1 MNAARR
7 SWRCGSAALWLC
19 GVAPLLR
26 AAVPCAGLFSPSLHD
41 RTLCGIEAIACRQPL
56 AYETNS
62 TNPHRYQVL
71 LIQRPPCSNFAT
83 SRPCTRDSLV
93 EAAERL
99 HLTQSALS
107 HQFKELEERLGMQ
120 LFVRKTKPVRF
131 TSAGL
136 RLLQLADSLLPQ
148 LRTAERDLARLAGG
162 TAGRLHMAIEC
173 HSCFQW
179 LMPTI
184 DQFRDAWPEVELDL
198 ASGFSF
204 APLPAL
210 ARGDLDLVVTA
221 DPIELP
227 GITYVPL
234 FTYEALLAVANQHAL
249 AGRPYVVPEDLER
262 ETLIT
267 YPVERDRLD
276 VFTRFLDPADVEPAQ
291 VRIAEL
297 TVMMMQL
304 VASGRGVC
312 CLPNWALHE
321 YSSRGYVTA
330 RRLGEKGLYCTL
342 FAAIRTDMFDA
353 PFMRDFLLTAK
364 DTSFA
369 TLEGVSA
376 AKG

>member
-1 MNAARR
+1 MLEIRHLKTLH
-7 SWRCGSAALWLC
+7 AL
-19 GVAPLLR
+19 R
-26 AAVPCAGLFSPSLHD
+26 ES
-41 RTLCGIEAIACRQPL
+41 E
-56 AYETNS
+56 
-62 TNPHRYQVL
+62 
-71 LIQRPPCSNFAT
+71 
-83 SRPCTRDSLV
+83 SLV

-107 HQFKELEERLGMQ
+107 HQFKELEDKLGMQ

-148 LRTAERDLARLAGG
+148 LRSAERDLARLSGG

-210 ARGDLDLVVTA
+210 ARGDLDLVVTS
-221 DPIELP
+221 DPVE
-227 GITYVPL
+227 
-234 FTYEALLAVANQHAL
+234 L
-249 AGRPYVVPEDLER
+249 AGKPFVVAEDLQK

-276 VFTRFLDPADVEPAQ
+276 IFTRFLEPADVEPAQ
-291 VRIAEL
+291 VRTAEM
-297 TVMMMQL
+297 TMMMMQL

-330 RRLGEKGLYCTL
+330 KRLGEKSLYATL
-342 FAAIRTDMFDA
+342 YAGIRSDMLDA

-376 AKG
+376 AR

>member
-1 MNAARR
+1 MLELRHLKTLH
-7 SWRCGSAALWLC
+7 AL
-19 GVAPLLR
+19 R
-26 AAVPCAGLFSPSLHD
+26 
-41 RTLCGIEAIACRQPL
+41 
-56 AYETNS
+56 ET
-62 TNPHRYQVL
+62 
-71 LIQRPPCSNFAT
+71 
-83 SRPCTRDSLV
+83 DSLV
-93 EAAERL
+93 DAAERL

-148 LRTAERDLARLAGG
+148 LRAAERDMARLVGG

-210 ARGDLDLVVTA
+210 ARGDLDLVVTS
-221 DPIELP
+221 DPIELS

-234 FTYEALLAVANQHAL
+234 FTYEAMLAVANQHGL
-249 AGRPYVVPEDLER
+249 ANKPYIVPGDLAK

-276 VFTRFLDPADVEPAQ
+276 IFNRFLEPADVEPAQ
-291 VRIAEL
+291 VRTSEL

-304 VASGRGVC
+304 VASGRGGPTGRC
-312 CLPNWALHE
+312 TN
-321 YSSRGYVTA
+321 TA
-330 RRLGEKGLYCTL
+330 RAVT
-342 FAAIRTDMFDA
+342 
-353 PFMRDFLLTAK
+353 
-364 DTSFA
+364 
-369 TLEGVSA
+369 
-376 AKG
+376 

>member
-1 MNAARR
+1 MLEIRHLKTLH
-7 SWRCGSAALWLC
+7 AL
-19 GVAPLLR
+19 R
-26 AAVPCAGLFSPSLHD
+26 
-41 RTLCGIEAIACRQPL
+41 
-56 AYETNS
+56 ET
-62 TNPHRYQVL
+62 
-71 LIQRPPCSNFAT
+71 
-83 SRPCTRDSLV
+83 DSLV

-107 HQFKELEERLGMQ
+107 HQLKDLEEKLGQ
-120 LFVRKTKPVRF
+120 SLFVRKTKPVRF
-131 TSAGL
+131 TSVGL
-136 RLLQLADSLLPQ
+136 RLLRLADEVLPLL
-148 LRTAERDLARLAGG
+148 RGAERDLSRLAGG

-198 ASGFSF
+198 ASGFAF

-210 ARGDLDLVVTA
+210 ARGDLDLVVTS
-221 DPIELP
+221 DPQELA

-249 AGRPYVVPEDLER
+249 ANKSHVQPEDLSNEV
-262 ETLIT
+262 LIS
-267 YPVERDRLD
+267 YPVERERLD
-276 VFTRFLDPADVEPAQ
+276 VFKHFLDPAGVDPLE
-291 VRIAEL
+291 VRTAEL

-312 CLPNWALHE
+312 CLPNWALAE
-321 YSSRGYVTA
+321 YSERGYISA
-330 RRLGEKGLYCTL
+330 KRLGQHGLYATL
-342 FAAIRTDMFDA
+342 YAALREDMLDA

-369 TLEGVSA
+369 TLAGVSSA
-376 AKG
+376 RAGK

>member
-1 MNAARR
+1 MNELRVSIYLADNSPHHPFAGQRYAVAHPTPPSPLRSTTEAAMLEIRHLKTLH
-7 SWRCGSAALWLC
+7 AL
-19 GVAPLLR
+19 R
-26 AAVPCAGLFSPSLHD
+26 
-41 RTLCGIEAIACRQPL
+41 
-56 AYETNS
+56 ET
-62 TNPHRYQVL
+62 
-71 LIQRPPCSNFAT
+71 
-83 SRPCTRDSLV
+83 DSLV
-93 EAAERL
+93 LAAERL

-107 HQFKELEERLGMQ
+107 HQFKELEERLGLP
-120 LFVRKTKPVRF
+120 LFMRKSKPVRF

-136 RLLQLADSLLPQ
+136 RLLQLADNLLPQ
-148 LRTAERDLARLAGG
+148 LRAAERDMARLAGG

-210 ARGDLDLVVTA
+210 ARGDLDLVVTS
-221 DPIELP
+221 DPVEMA

-234 FTYEALLAVANQHAL
+234 FTYEALLAVANQHPL
-249 AGRPYVVPEDLER
+249 ASKAFIIAEDLSTEI
-262 ETLIT
+262 LIT

-276 VFTRFLDPADVEPAQ
+276 IFTRFLEPAEVEPAQ
-291 VRIAEL
+291 VRTSEL

-312 CLPNWALHE
+312 GLPNWALHE

-330 RRLGEKGLYCTL
+330 KRLGDKGLFATL
-342 FAAIRTDMFDA
+342 FAGVRTDMLDA

-369 TLEGVSA
+369 NLEGVSVA
-376 AKG
+376 RN

>member
-1 MNAARR
+1 M
-7 SWRCGSAALWLC
+7 LE
-19 GVAPLLR
+19 LR
-26 AAVPCAGLFSPSLHD
+26 HL
-41 RTLCGIEAIACRQPL
+41 RTLVTLREA
-56 AYETNS
+56 
-62 TNPHRYQVL
+62 
-71 LIQRPPCSNFAT
+71 
-83 SRPCTRDSLV
+83 DSLV
-93 EAAERL
+93 EASERL

-107 HQFKELEERLGMQ
+107 HQMKDLEQRLGTP
-120 LFVRKTKPVRF
+120 LFVRKTRPVQF

-136 RLLQLADSLLPQ
+136 RLLRLADNLLPQ
-148 LRTAERDLARLAGG
+148 VRQAERDLQRLAGG
-162 TAGRLHMAIEC
+162 QAGRLHMAIEC

-210 ARGDLDLVVTA
+210 ARGDLDLVVTS
-221 DPIELP
+221 DPVEMP

-234 FTYEALLAVANQHAL
+234 FTYEALLAVANQHRL
-249 AGRPYVVPEDLER
+249 AARPHIRAEDLES
-262 ETLIT
+262 ETLIC
-267 YPVERDRLD
+267 YPVDRDRLD
-276 VFTRFLDPADVEPAQ
+276 IFTRFLEPAGIEPAGI
-291 VRIAEL
+291 RNAEL
-297 TVMMMQL
+297 TVMMLQL

-330 RRLGEKGLYCTL
+330 RRLGEKGLIATL
-342 FAAIRTDMFDA
+342 YAGIRSDMLDA

-376 AKG
+376 AR

>member
-1 MNAARR
+1 MLEIRHLKTLH
-7 SWRCGSAALWLC
+7 AL
-19 GVAPLLR
+19 R
-26 AAVPCAGLFSPSLHD
+26 
-41 RTLCGIEAIACRQPL
+41 EA
-56 AYETNS
+56 
-62 TNPHRYQVL
+62 
-71 LIQRPPCSNFAT
+71 
-83 SRPCTRDSLV
+83 DSLV

-107 HQFKELEERLGMQ
+107 HQFKELEDRLGLQ
-120 LFVRKTKPVRF
+120 LFMRKTRPLRF

-136 RLLQLADSLLPQ
+136 RLLQLADALLPQ
-148 LRTAERDLARLAGG
+148 LRSAERDLARLAGG

-198 ASGFSF
+198 ASGSPF

-210 ARGDLDLVVTA
+210 ARGDLDLVVTS
-221 DPIELP
+221 DPLEIP
-227 GITYVPL
+227 GIAYIPL
-234 FTYEALLAVANQHAL
+234 FTYEALLAIANQHPL
-249 AGRPYVVPEDLER
+249 AGRSYIQPAELAGEV
-262 ETLIT
+262 LIH

-276 VFTRFLDPADVEPAQ
+276 VFTRFLDPADVEPAG
-291 VRIAEL
+291 VRTAEL
-297 TVMMMQL
+297 TVMMLQL

-330 RRLGEKGLYCTL
+330 KRLGEKGLYATL
-342 FAAIRTDMFDA
+342 HAAIRADMLDA

-376 AKG
+376 AQKGR

>member
-1 MNAARR
+1 MLELRHLKTLY
-7 SWRCGSAALWLC
+7 AL
-19 GVAPLLR
+19 R
-26 AAVPCAGLFSPSLHD
+26 
-41 RTLCGIEAIACRQPL
+41 EA
-56 AYETNS
+56 
-62 TNPHRYQVL
+62 
-71 LIQRPPCSNFAT
+71 
-83 SRPCTRDSLV
+83 DSLV

-107 HQFKELEERLGMQ
+107 HQFKELEDRLGLS

-136 RLLQLADSLLPQ
+136 RLLQLADSVLPQ
-148 LRTAERDLARLAGG
+148 LRAAERDLARFSGG

-210 ARGDLDLVVTA
+210 ARGDLDLVVTS
-221 DPIELP
+221 DPIEIN
-227 GITYVPL
+227 GITYIPL
-234 FTYEALLAVANQHAL
+234 FTYEMQLAVANQHAL
-249 AGRPYVVPEDLER
+249 AARAFINAEDIKQ
-262 ETLIT
+262 ETLIH
-267 YPVERDRLD
+267 YPIERERLD
-276 VFTRFLDPADVEPAQ
+276 IFTKFLDPADIEPNTT
-291 VRIAEL
+291 RTAEM
-297 TVMMMQL
+297 TVMMLQL

-321 YSSRGYVTA
+321 YSARGYVTA
-330 RRLGEKGLYCTL
+330 KKLSEKGLFATL
-342 FAAIRTDMFDA
+342 YAGIRSDMIEA
-353 PFMRDFLLTAK
+353 PFMQDFLLTAK

-376 AKG
+376 ART

>member
-1 MNAARR
+1 MLELRHLKTLH
-7 SWRCGSAALWLC
+7 AL
-19 GVAPLLR
+19 R
-26 AAVPCAGLFSPSLHD
+26 
-41 RTLCGIEAIACRQPL
+41 EA
-56 AYETNS
+56 
-62 TNPHRYQVL
+62 
-71 LIQRPPCSNFAT
+71 
-83 SRPCTRDSLV
+83 DSLV

-107 HQFKELEERLGMQ
+107 HQFKELEERTGMQ

-221 DPIELP
+221 DPVELP

-249 AGRPYVVPEDLER
+249 AGRPYVVPEDWAGSPDHLSGGTR
-262 ETLIT
+262 SSRRLH
-267 YPVERDRLD
+267 PLPRPRRRGAGAGAHSRADRDDDAAGGLRSRRL
-276 VFTRFLDPADVEPAQ
+276 LP
-291 VRIAEL
+291 AEL
-297 TVMMMQL
+297 GPARVQL
-304 VASGRGVC
+304 
-312 CLPNWALHE
+312 
-321 YSSRGYVTA
+321 A
-330 RRLGEKGLYCTL
+330 RLRDGP
-342 FAAIRTDMFDA
+342 A
-353 PFMRDFLLTAK
+353 PR
-364 DTSFA
+364 
-369 TLEGVSA
+369 
-376 AKG
+376 